1 MLQLRLRK
9 AAKALVV
16 LALLQHLGCVFIP
29 LRFRPTSSDTGRE
42 VTQVQRP
49 VIATQEPPVETPP
62 TKEAEEENVPS
73 LVEVEESLEIAAND
87 YLVDL
92 KKELTMASQR
102 RNETS
107 MVTIL
112 NHFGPN
118 SRDKWLGSLLLQ
130 ALKDILPELSGA
142 ELGFLVMSMAYSEI
156 RAASVWRMLAEAAI
170 EAALIETHPRSL
182 AELAFGFAW
191 VQWQQPDLF
200 AVLQVA
206 MGFCKEKAS
215 EEQKRAFAW
224 SCSRAQQP
232 CTRLFGKPSPKV
244 DTSVASKFWNTLTG
258 MSSAKS
264 NAKTLILDPLP
275 VLLLPEAVPARH
287 CDALVQLADAQK
299 LWMNSSQLIAS
310 NDRATR
316 QEILRTSRTSST
328 ALLAWHESHPSVRAV
343 REWAARTLQ
352 VPEDFI
358 EPLQLERYT
367 PGQKF
372 GKHTDWIGEKH
383 PGLWAFGQRMATLHV
398 YLNTVPKG
406 AGGETSFPELKV
418 EVSPQKGSA
427 ILWPNVDATGTP
439 EKKVLHEAL
448 PVNGNQVKYAM
459 NIWVR
464 GRSQP
469 DQTWIKW
476 HR

>member
-29 LRFRPTSSDTGRE
+29 LRFRPISSDSRPERSLSCVVLSAFAGGAAGATVPLPEDTGRE

-92 KKELTMASQR
+92 KKDLTMASQR

-156 RAASVWRMLAEAAI
+156 RAASVWRMLAVAAI

-206 MGFCKEKAS
+206 MGFCKETLDRHYRHAS

-372 GKHTDWIGEKH
+372 GSLGLEYAKHALFVARASGSRRKAHGLDW
-383 PGLWAFGQRMATLHV
+383 
-398 YLNTVPKG
+398 
-406 AGGETSFPELKV
+406 
-418 EVSPQKGSA
+418 
-427 ILWPNVDATGTP
+427 
-439 EKKVLHEAL
+439 
-448 PVNGNQVKYAM
+448 
-459 NIWVR
+459 
-464 GRSQP
+464 
-469 DQTWIKW
+469 
-476 HR
+476 